1 MANNQLPN
9 TLSLSSSIEEIWA
22 ASALMHGYLLD
33 DKAPDPAKNTRYRT
47 TQLPAEAIKVA
58 LDRLTWLDTRLHP
71 KAKELKSAMYD
82 YIQSLDNLRRQGG
95 LSTTGYSHN
104 LAKRDKVLGEF
115 IKLGTDRNA
124 LEELM
129 H

>member
-58 LDRLTWLDTRLHP
+58 W
-71 KAKELKSAMYD
+71 
-82 YIQSLDNLRRQGG
+82 
-95 LSTTGYSHN
+95 TG
-104 LAKRDKVLGEF
+104 
-115 IKLGTDRNA
+115 
-124 LEELM
+124 
-129 H
+129 